1 VNDEK
6 DIVTRYSFDHSQKIA
21 GFPFDEQILAGI
33 DRFSSRNQ
41 FKFEKLFST
50 LSKEDY
56 NVAKKSYLENI
67 LSYDVRFVDPVT
79 NSKFDLSKDCISLNL
94 QIFKNWKDI
103 SNVRIGFIFIHRIL
117 LTRNMMLWSIF
128 CLWKVLGSFY

>member
-6 DIVTRYSFDHSQKIA
+6 DIVTRYSFDHSQKVA

-33 DRFSSRNQ
+33 DRFSSRTQ
-41 FKFEKLFST
+41 FKFEQLFST
-50 LSKEDY
+50 LSNEDY
-56 NVAKKSYLENI
+56 KVAKKSYLENI

-103 SNVRIGFIFIHRIL
+103 SNVRKFIVNF
-117 LTRNMMLWSIF
+117 
-128 CLWKVLGSFY
+128 